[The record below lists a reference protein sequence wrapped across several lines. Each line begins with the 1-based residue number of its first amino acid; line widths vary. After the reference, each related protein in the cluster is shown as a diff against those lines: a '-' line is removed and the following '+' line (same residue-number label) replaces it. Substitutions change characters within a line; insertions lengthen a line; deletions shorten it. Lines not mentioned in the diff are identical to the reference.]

1 MQHLAK
7 SKTDDSIMSTSFL
20 WFRPV
25 ERAVTLAVQ
34 TLAVVS
40 VFVMITSLILGVFF
54 RYVMQDSLF
63 WSDEVAM
70 LCFSW
75 LIFLTAALMVR
86 ENGHVRIEL
95 IESFM
100 PEKLYWL
107 LDQIVWIVIALVGVY
122 MAWTGFQFLSLTM
135 GQTSPAIRYPLW
147 ARDGS
152 LPVGGVLITLY
163 ALLNINSKPVTQAD
177 QPIQQE
183 VGLKS

>member
-1 MQHLAK
+1 
-7 SKTDDSIMSTSFL
+7 MSTSFL

-25 ERAVTLAVQ
+25 ERVLTWAVQ

-40 VFVMITSLILGVFF
+40 AFVMIVSLVLGVFF
-54 RYVMQDSLF
+54 RYVMQDSLT

-75 LIFLTAALMVR
+75 LIFLTGALMVR

-95 IESFM
+95 LEAVM
-100 PEKLYWL
+100 PERFYRW
-107 LDQIVWIVIALVGVY
+107 LDQVVWIVIALVGVY

-152 LPVGGVLITLY
+152 LPVGGILITLY
-163 ALLNINSKPVTQAD
+163 ALLNINSKSAIQAD
-177 QPIQQE
+177 EPIQHE